1 MLPVIV
7 FKYTIMRE
15 LNWLVQ
21 TSLDG
26 FVAGPKGE
34 FDNFIGGEENLEFV
48 CGITDEADAAMFGRI
63 SYELLES
70 GWPNAASKP
79 DATKN
84 EIKYS
89 NWYNSASKIVL
100 SKTLPKDTVKN
111 IHTISD
117 NLLPEIS
124 KIKEQ
129 DGKDILI
136 FGSPTIVHEL
146 LDINIIDNIWLIVH
160 PVIFGNGIPLF
171 RKGNPVIKFRLSNSN
186 QLSNGT
192 LCSKYEL

>member
-1 MLPVIV
+1 
-7 FKYTIMRE
+7 MRK
-15 LNWLVQ
+15 LNLIAQ

-26 FVAGPKGE
+26 FVAGANGE

-48 CGITDEADAAMFGRI
+48 CSITDTADAAMFGRI

-70 GWPNAASKP
+70 NWPTAGSKP
-79 DATKN
+79 EATKN

-100 SKTLPKDTVKN
+100 SKTLSNDNLKN
-111 IHTISD
+111 VTIISD
-117 NLLPEIS
+117 NLLPEIN

-129 DGKDILI
+129 QGQDILI

-146 LDINIIDNIWLIVH
+146 LNLNIIDNIWLIVH
-160 PVIFGNGIPLF
+160 PVIFGSGIPLF
-171 RKGNPVIKFRLSNSN
+171 RKSNQVTKFSLLISH
-186 QLSNGT
+186 QLSNGI
-192 LCSKYEL
+192 LCNKYALLYIRRNC